1 MSDSQVLLESIFRN
15 TQMGVDTIASVR
27 ELELDTDITEVLESQ
42 SKEYAEINAQA
53 ANMLKERGIKEK
65 DVNPMAKAGA
75 DFTIALRTLFDK
87 TSGKIAEMMAKG
99 NANGIIAASR
109 NIKRFKDASPE
120 ILSLANK
127 LLATERNNFEQML
140 KFL

>member
-1 MSDSQVLLESIFRN
+1 MSDSQVLLESIYRN
-15 TQMGVDTIASVR
+15 TQMGVETIASIKDI
-27 ELELDTDITEVLESQ
+27 EPDTDILEALKSQ
-42 SKEYAEINAQA
+42 SAEYAEINAQA

-75 DFTIALRTLFDK
+75 EFNIAFKTLFDK

-99 NANGIIAASR
+99 NANGIIAVTR

-120 ILSLANK
+120 ILALANK
-127 LLATERNNFEQML
+127 LLSTERNNFEQML